1 MWGKRAFI
9 HIHNVICFQN
19 CIAMSMIC
27 CSIDH
32 WMSILIL
39 SLQHLC
45 SSQFISVFYTA
56 TEADSLQVWLYV
68 MFDLF
73 PCWKGWLISFQA
85 PHSPTYLNNITNT
98 LVQQKHRSNQLW
110 ILVMDPNLFI
120 YHMWGIPSPLPKHV
134 TFFWL
139 LFHRHVWLWIPAPIT
154 RTTYEFK

>member
-1 MWGKRAFI
+1 
-9 HIHNVICFQN
+9 
-19 CIAMSMIC
+19 
-27 CSIDH
+27 
-32 WMSILIL
+32 MSILIL

-73 PCWKGWLISFQA
+73 PCWKGCLISFQA

-139 LFHRHVWLWIPAPIT
+139 LFHRPPTNSNRTPPNQYIDPMVVCQSHLFISLWRYHPRI
-154 RTTYEFK
+154 